1 MVIWLYKKPGLKQID
16 PNSSNVISN
25 LPLINGNKNKGTDE
39 SLIQDMNIETHHLN
53 EVNPY
58 ERKIQN
64 YYAENKDLK
73 YQFNKFSEIVLKRPI
88 VKRDIALKYSKPS
101 TNSSK
106 EIVIN
111 KNQDLIK
118 QEPNK
123 EEIENYKMEY
133 FK

>member
-1 MVIWLYKKPGLKQID
+1 M
-16 PNSSNVISN
+16 
-25 LPLINGNKNKGTDE
+25 
-39 SLIQDMNIETHHLN
+39 
-53 EVNPY
+53 
-58 ERKIQN
+58 
-64 YYAENKDLK
+64 
-73 YQFNKFSEIVLKRPI
+73 
-88 VKRDIALKYSKPS
+88 KRDIALKYSKPS